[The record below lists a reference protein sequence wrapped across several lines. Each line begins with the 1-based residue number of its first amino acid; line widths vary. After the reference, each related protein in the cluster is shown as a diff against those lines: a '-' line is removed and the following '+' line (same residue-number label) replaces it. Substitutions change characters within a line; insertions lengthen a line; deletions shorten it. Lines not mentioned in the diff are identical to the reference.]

1 MRLVQPMPPPVEAL
15 ARELPAGSDEP
26 PPGSERASS
35 VPSTGK
41 AKAMSPAEPEPATQH
56 AIDPDNPPIAAIRE
70 LLTTSFAAETLERFC
85 MDRPVFRPVVK
96 SFGPGHGLDD
106 MVDELIAYCGKALLW
121 GELLAGVRE
130 VNPRRYERFVASLT
144 QRRAAGGVAPADALS
159 GTAGQ
164 VGAGS
169 VFDQQ
174 GQTVGTQINIAGD
187 VHGPLPGVPMPDTAS
202 PTTDTAALRA
212 RLQRLDAV
220 EIEGLCLDH
229 FPAVYDKFGRGQRRD
244 EMINLLLDHCRRN
257 PEDGA
262 RLAALLA

>member
-1 MRLVQPMPPPVEAL
+1 
-15 ARELPAGSDEP
+15 
-26 PPGSERASS
+26 
-35 VPSTGK
+35 
-41 AKAMSPAEPEPATQH
+41 
-56 AIDPDNPPIAAIRE
+56 
-70 LLTTSFAAETLERFC
+70 

-96 SFGPGHGLDD
+96 NFGPGQGLDD
-106 MVDELIAYCGKALLW
+106 MVDEVIAYCGTVLLW

-130 VNPRRYERFVASLT
+130 VSPRRYERFVAGLT
-144 QRRAAGGVAPADALS
+144 QRRAAGGVAPSDAPS

-187 VHGPLPGVPMPDTAS
+187 VHGPLPGVTMPDTPS

-220 EIEGLCLDH
+220 EIESLCLDH
-229 FPAVYDKFGRGQRRD
+229 FPAVYDKFGPGQRRD

-257 PEDGA
+257 REDGA